1 MKTKAILLLS
11 GGLDS
16 TTLSALCASKGR
28 EIHALTIDY
37 NQRHRIELDS
47 ARRAAERFG
56 AVEHLILPLDLTLF
70 GGSSLTDK
78 NIAVTKDIPLEKIGA
93 VIPSSYV
100 PARNTVFLSL
110 ALAFA
115 ETRSAEEIWLGVN
128 AVDYSGYP
136 DCRETFLDAFEQ
148 LAQVATK
155 AGVEGKSRFLIKA
168 PFLKMSKAEIIQL
181 GLSLGVDYAETMTCY
196 APTDNGAACGRCE
209 SCRLRLAGFQAA
221 GVKDPAR
228 YA

>member
-16 TTLSALCASKGR
+16 TTLCALCASKGR

-37 NQRHRIELDS
+37 HQRHRVELDS
-47 ARRAAERFG
+47 ARRAAGRFG

-78 NIAVTKDIPLEKIGA
+78 TIDVVKDVPLDKIGA

-100 PARNTVFLSL
+100 PARNTVFLSV

-136 DCRETFLDAFEQ
+136 DCREKFLDAFER

-155 AGVEGKSRFLIKA
+155 AGVEGKSRFSIEA
-168 PFLKMSKAEIIQL
+168 PFLKMSKAEIIRL

-196 APTDNGAACGRCE
+196 APTDDGAACGRCE
-209 SCRLRLAGFQAA
+209 SCRLRLAGFHAA
-221 GVKDPAR
+221 GVQDPAR
-228 YA
+228 YV